1 MSGAFGNGQRLKGNV
16 KNRSLVTLDVDYAGQ
31 DFWDNFT
38 LINDYAAALYSTHK
52 HTPKSPRLRLIIP
65 LKRPVTPEQ
74 YEAIAGRIADD
85 INIELFDDTTY
96 QPSRLMYWPSTPKDG
111 VYLFKVQEGPILDPR
126 KSGHLRRL
134 ERLQLLAGV
143 QPQQAEKKITKRQ
156 AGRSLDQERSHRSFL
171 PYLYDTRGH

>member
-126 KSGHLRRL
+126 KSWTPTTTG
-134 ERLQLLAGV
+134 AT
-143 QPQQAEKKITKRQ
+143 AAT
-156 AGRSLDQERSHRSFL
+156 GRSPAAASRKENH
-171 PYLYDTRGH
+171 